1 MIENCPYRQKC
12 NGVDCDKDFC
22 MRKYRLD
29 CLYDNSL
36 LTDKQRQI
44 GKLFTD
50 EDGTDLHEFQRLADL
65 EKKMDAFVD
74 AGANL

>member
-22 MRKYRLD
+22 MRKYRLY

-36 LTDKQRQI
+36 LTDKQQI
-44 GKLFTD
+44 TNRYNDIIKYNLFS
-50 EDGTDLHEFQRLADL
+50 F
-65 EKKMDAFVD
+65 
-74 AGANL
+74 